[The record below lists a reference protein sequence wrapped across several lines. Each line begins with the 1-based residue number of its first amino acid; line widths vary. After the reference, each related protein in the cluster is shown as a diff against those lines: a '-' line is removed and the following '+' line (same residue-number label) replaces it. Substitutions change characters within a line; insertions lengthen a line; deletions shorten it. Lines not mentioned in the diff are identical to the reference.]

1 MSLYCFLL
9 LLQGIGVVLSLLFT
23 CFMARRKSFLNNKY
37 LLLTMISSFIQ
48 VSAIC
53 FEFLSVN
60 AEVALLAIKIQ
71 FIGSCFSTM
80 TMFYFILELFEI
92 KIPKSFYISGIII
105 NSFILI
111 GVFCLEY
118 HNLFFIS
125 YIYDSENTFYHH
137 IIYNKGILL
146 YLFIAVRFLFA
157 AFMLYKIILKFIKC
171 EKEEKKKNFFMLVSI
186 FIPSFFIFVEALF
199 SPKVPDFTALGF
211 IISSVFFAIII
222 YKYRVFDLVQSAK
235 EIIIQNMVEAMIF
248 VDQNFLYI
256 ESNLSA
262 KNVFPRLKYMKK
274 GDKIS
279 RCSIILSEMLKK
291 DGRND
296 FEIKGKFYECHVS
309 KIYND
314 GIIKG
319 YAACIFDVTSA
330 HYYAEQLIRMKDEAD
345 AANRAKSDFLAN
357 ASHEIRTPMNAI
369 IGLSEIVLRG
379 ELNEDQRGNIRSI
392 LTSSKSLLTIINNIL
407 DLSKIESGKF
417 EIIDEDYNI
426 GNVLHDVY
434 NIINVRLYDRPI
446 EFDVDIPDD
455 LPAVYNGDFI
465 RIKEILFNILGNA
478 VKFTKEGQIKLNIE
492 WKINEKDDQFVNLT
506 MKVSDTGIGIKKE
519 DMKKLFETYNQVD
532 TRKNRSISG
541 TGLGLAISK
550 NLAEM
555 MGGFISVES
564 VYGKGSVFTIGIKQK
579 VVNFDP
585 VDKEVIFKDDEDEFT
600 EEKNGCLNEK
610 IISIPYARVLIVDDL
625 NVNLRVSKG
634 LMEPYDMKV
643 DVASNGMEAI
653 KMIKEKDY
661 DLVFMDHMMPNMD
674 GVDVTKII
682 RSLDGEKYK
691 KLPIIALTANAL
703 TSSRDYFMKN
713 GFNGFLAKPIDL
725 KQLNKVLYDYLPI
738 RNDIKEQTEESVKTD
753 NFAIKIKGIDSS
765 VILKNVNGKVEAYYK
780 ILKSYTRETKIMYS
794 QFDELIENDLDTFRI
809 KIHGLKSSS
818 ANIGAVFISEK
829 ARLLEMAAN
838 DYDTEYIKNNKDA
851 FYKKLEE
858 LLSNIEKFIL
868 QYEEENKKDSQE
880 IFTTLDNNLLLT
892 IKKAAGDFDISAM
905 ETAMAEINKK
915 SYTNEINEFIE
926 SLDIHIENFEYDKC
940 IELINGY
947 IK

>member
-1 MSLYCFLL
+1 
-9 LLQGIGVVLSLLFT
+9 
-23 CFMARRKSFLNNKY
+23 
-37 LLLTMISSFIQ
+37 
-48 VSAIC
+48 
-53 FEFLSVN
+53 
-60 AEVALLAIKIQ
+60 
-71 FIGSCFSTM
+71 
-80 TMFYFILELFEI
+80 
-92 KIPKSFYISGIII
+92 
-105 NSFILI
+105 
-111 GVFCLEY
+111 
-118 HNLFFIS
+118 
-125 YIYDSENTFYHH
+125 
-137 IIYNKGILL
+137 
-146 YLFIAVRFLFA
+146 
-157 AFMLYKIILKFIKC
+157 
-171 EKEEKKKNFFMLVSI
+171 
-186 FIPSFFIFVEALF
+186 
-199 SPKVPDFTALGF
+199 
-211 IISSVFFAIII
+211 
-222 YKYRVFDLVQSAK
+222 
-235 EIIIQNMVEAMIF
+235 
-248 VDQNFLYI
+248 
-256 ESNLSA
+256 
-262 KNVFPRLKYMKK
+262 
-274 GDKIS
+274 
-279 RCSIILSEMLKK
+279 
-291 DGRND
+291 
-296 FEIKGKFYECHVS
+296 
-309 KIYND
+309 
-314 GIIKG
+314 
-319 YAACIFDVTSA
+319 
-330 HYYAEQLIRMKDEAD
+330 
-345 AANRAKSDFLAN
+345 
-357 ASHEIRTPMNAI
+357 
-369 IGLSEIVLRG
+369 
-379 ELNEDQRGNIRSI
+379 
-392 LTSSKSLLTIINNIL
+392 
-407 DLSKIESGKF
+407 
-417 EIIDEDYNI
+417 
-426 GNVLHDVY
+426 
-434 NIINVRLYDRPI
+434 
-446 EFDVDIPDD
+446 
-455 LPAVYNGDFI
+455 
-465 RIKEILFNILGNA
+465 
-478 VKFTKEGQIKLNIE
+478 
-492 WKINEKDDQFVNLT
+492 
-506 MKVSDTGIGIKKE
+506 
-519 DMKKLFETYNQVD
+519 MKKLFETYNQVD